1 MFDDDRYNELL
12 AKVPDLGFRE
22 LIDIRHAIKRILE
35 TVTDDYARAIL
46 TEASDA
52 AKWLGDNLYDWASSR
67 IENPDLQ
74 RTDTEAD
81 QLSVLQSKFALA
93 VATVEKATGQV
104 LVPPSEVDV

>member
-1 MFDDDRYNELL
+1 MFDGDRYNELL
-12 AKVPDLGFRE
+12 TKVPDLGFRE
-22 LIDIRHAIKRILE
+22 LIDIRHAIKGLLE
-35 TVTDDYARAIL
+35 TVTDDDTRAIL

-81 QLSVLQSKFALA
+81 QLSVLQSKFAVS
-93 VATVEKATGQV
+93 VATVEKATGQT
-104 LVPPSEVDV
+104 LVPPSET

>member
-22 LIDIRHAIKRILE
+22 LIDIRHAIKSLLE
-35 TVTDDYARAIL
+35 TVTDDGAREIL

-67 IENPDLQ
+67 IENPDLE

-81 QLSVLQSKFALA
+81 QLSVLQSKFAVA
-93 VATVEKATGQV
+93 VAKVEKATEQI
-104 LVPPSEVDV
+104 LVPPDQV

>member
-1 MFDDDRYNELL
+1 MSDDRYNELL
-12 AKVPDLGFRE
+12 TKVPELGFRE
-22 LIDIRHAIKRILE
+22 LIDIRHAIKSLLE
-35 TVTDDYARAIL
+35 TVTDDEPRGIL

-81 QLSVLQSKFALA
+81 QLAVLQSKFALA
-93 VATVEKATGQV
+93 VAKVEKATGQI
-104 LVPPSEVDV
+104 LVPPGED

>member
-1 MFDDDRYNELL
+1 MFEEDRYDQLL
-12 AKVPDLGFRE
+12 TKVPQLGFRE
-22 LIDIRHAIKRILE
+22 LIDIRHAIKSHLE
-35 TVTDDYARAIL
+35 TVTDDEAGAVL

-81 QLSVLQSKFALA
+81 QLAVLQSKFAMA
-93 VATVEKATGQV
+93 VAKVEKATGQI
-104 LVPPSEVDV
+104 LVPLPED